1 MAKTESF
8 DITTGCDLQE
18 VDNAVNQAVKEI
30 TGRYD
35 FKGVSVEVDFDRK
48 AGTITIH
55 TTDEFKANAVWDV
68 LFGRLLA
75 RKIPA
80 KNLKRG
86 ALEPAGGD
94 TVRQTVTLVQAI
106 DSETA
111 KRISQFIRDQKLKKV
126 QSQIQGDAV
135 RVSGPSREDLQAAI
149 QALREADF
157 GVELTFG
164 NYR

>member
-18 VDNAVNQAVKEI
+18 VDNAVNQALKEI
-30 TGRYD
+30 IGRYD
-35 FKGVSVEVDFDRK
+35 FKGIAVEIEYDRK
-48 AGTITIH
+48 AGTIGIH
-55 TTDEFKANAVWDV
+55 TTDEFKLNAAWDA
-68 LFGRLLA
+68 LLGRLLA
-75 RKIPA
+75 RKIPM

-86 ALEPAGGD
+86 AIEPAGGD

-135 RVSGPSREDLQAAI
+135 RVSGPSREDLQATM
-149 QALREADF
+149 QALREHDW
-157 GVELTFG
+157 GIELTFG